1 MTNIKDAYTKD
12 ALIKTSVYACCHV
25 VLLVLSE
32 IFAPLEGT
40 YDSYIYG
47 LCLKIIMGLL
57 IMPVF
62 CSLIRCIYSKDLL
75 VKDMFYYY
83 THDYTKVLKLYLIY
97 GLPCEIIS
105 FLSDNVM
112 DLISKFTDNK
122 IITLFIVLIVL
133 ILLLVF
139 GIMQMLACMRLVC
152 HCNTEVNN
160 GHLFKKA
167 LWIQIKYVLL
177 SFIVILIL
185 GLVTFFLSGYII
197 SVIALVICTPWYI
210 NKYYKLINS
219 QRA

>member
-47 LCLKIIMGLL
+47 LCSKIIMGLL

-62 CSLIRCIYSKDLL
+62 CSLIRCIYNKDLL
-75 VKDMFYYY
+75 LKDVFYYY

-97 GLPCEIIS
+97 GLPYEIIS

-112 DLISKFTDNK
+112 DIASKLTDNK
-122 IITLFIVLIVL
+122 FIMLLIGLVAL
-133 ILLLVF
+133 VLLLVF

-152 HCNTEVNN
+152 HCNTEANN

-167 LWIQIKYVLL
+167 LWIEIKYVLI
-177 SFIVILIL
+177 SFIVILVL
-185 GLVTFFLSGYII
+185 GLVTFFLSGDII
-197 SVIALVICTPWYI
+197 SVLALVICTPWYI

-219 QRA
+219 ERA